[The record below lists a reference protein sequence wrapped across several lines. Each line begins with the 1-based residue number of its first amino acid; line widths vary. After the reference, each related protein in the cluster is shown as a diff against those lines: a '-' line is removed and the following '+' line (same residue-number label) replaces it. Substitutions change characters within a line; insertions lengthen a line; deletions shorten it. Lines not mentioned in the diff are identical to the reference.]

1 MINILITSFFILSAT
16 VFFVINDAIINYLS
30 LTDIQFYHFVFYGT
44 PVYLLIPLY
53 LLVKGQFRLK
63 LKATNYF
70 IPLIRS
76 LIFLP
81 MPLITFISL
90 KNIDLP
96 EFTTLNMA
104 TPIFAI
110 IFSIFLLKD
119 KLNFLLFISLVTGI
133 TGVLFVVQP
142 GFDNFNIFFILVLFG
157 SFLMALT
164 TFIVNKYNT
173 VTSSVGYFVY
183 GGVFIILSGIFS
195 IPAQY
200 RQLNK

>member
-1 MINILITSFFILSAT
+1 
-16 VFFVINDAIINYLS
+16 
-30 LTDIQFYHFVFYGT
+30 
-44 PVYLLIPLY
+44 
-53 LLVKGQFRLK
+53 
-63 LKATNYF
+63 
-70 IPLIRS
+70 
-76 LIFLP
+76 

-183 GGVFIILSGIFS
+183 GGVFVHLLSLHLIIPSL
-195 IPAQY
+195 
-200 RQLNK
+200 K